1 MASSAI
7 PATSTWPA
15 TTESGAGLPL
25 ARPLR
30 QNQGMMLP
38 NNPPSRHASVSASLA
53 IAVLLAAE
61 RLGLARDEL
70 LSHCALDPQALRD
83 PDGRIPFAQQQRLWQ
98 AVAERLPVAE
108 PGLAIGAKLGP
119 GQFSVLGYLLQSSPT
134 FGAALQAALRYQR
147 LAGEG
152 GTLLLERHDDE
163 LQLIYRPLEPGCLA
177 TRTRVLALMHGWLR
191 LIRPLLGALP
201 VRRIELAL
209 PAPAD
214 PSPFVEAFAA
224 PLRFAAPDF
233 ALVLPAELERAS
245 LTQGNAGLQQLLQQH
260 ADNLLARLPSES
272 LGARVVALLSAQLA
286 QGEPDRSA
294 LATHLG
300 LSERTLQRRLAEE
313 GSSYQQLLTDIRRQL
328 AERYLDESA
337 LPATEIAILL
347 GYSEPSVFFRAFR
360 QWTGLTPGEYRS
372 RHAARG

>member
-1 MASSAI
+1 
-7 PATSTWPA
+7 
-15 TTESGAGLPL
+15 
-25 ARPLR
+25 
-30 QNQGMMLP
+30 MLP
-38 NNPPSRHASVSASLA
+38 NHTPPRHASVSASLA

-70 LSHCALDPQALRD
+70 LSLCELDPQALRD
-83 PDGRIPFAQQQRLWQ
+83 PDGRIPFARQQRLWQ

-152 GTLLLERHDDE
+152 GTLLLERHGDE
-163 LQLIYRPLEPGCLA
+163 LHLIYRPLEPGTLA

-191 LIRPLLGALP
+191 LIRPLLGTLP

-209 PAPAD
+209 PEPAD
-214 PSPFVEAFAA
+214 PAPFAEAFAA

-272 LGARVVALLSAQLA
+272 LSARVVALLSAQLA

-294 LATHLG
+294 LAAHLG

-313 GSSYQQLLTDIRRQL
+313 GGSYQQLLTDTRRQL
-328 AERYLDESA
+328 AERYLDESE

-372 RHAARG
+372 RHVARS